1 MEVNAEETK
10 HLFMF
15 HEWNVGQK
23 GKPENIIW
31 LFFMRIDIDLPFTR
45 MVFYINSTLINI
57 LSPLNH
63 ISYCTEHKFFFF
75 FFYKCSWYLTF
86 ARIIP

>member
-1 MEVNAEETK
+1 MVVNAEETK
-10 HLFMF
+10 HMFMF

-31 LFFMRIDIDLPFTR
+31 LFFMRIDIDFPFTI
-45 MVFYINSTLINI
+45 MLFYINSTLINV

-63 ISYCTEHKFFFF
+63 ISYCTFFSDFDTFLNTSFFF
-75 FFYKCSWYLTF
+75 
-86 ARIIP
+86 